1 MATTGWVGKVLANSS
16 IVALMQQCFNQSNKR
31 DTWPQAIM
39 LTAHSRSQP
48 MTMRTTPRVRAVG
61 KPARQLLSFLVLL
74 LLIGVAWEAAKLVGG
89 DPWRAESNPFGLTHN
104 PPLRWKVASDLN
116 LPHIWQIADAFTSPS
131 RRNGPPLYEILA
143 ASALYTFREAVV
155 GFLFGAALGL
165 LLGILLAEFRLLER
179 GCMPY
184 IVASQTV
191 PILAIAPMVIIWLK
205 AGWLS
210 VAVIAAYLTFFPV
223 TINTLRGLRSPDPM
237 AIELMRSYAASNWAI
252 LWKLRFPAAL
262 PYLFT
267 AFKIAATASVV
278 GSIIGELPS
287 GIRSGLGGAIL
298 NFNQYYISGPQR
310 LWAVILVSALV
321 GIMFYLLISLIEGVV
336 LRNRKAVA

>member
-1 MATTGWVGKVLANSS
+1 MTTSIETRVQLRPSTLTNTQILTRRTQRAVRQVISFLALLIVLAV
-16 IVALMQQCFNQSNKR
+16 I
-31 DTWPQAIM
+31 
-39 LTAHSRSQP
+39 
-48 MTMRTTPRVRAVG
+48 
-61 KPARQLLSFLVLL
+61 
-74 LLIGVAWEAAKLVGG
+74 WEGAKWLGG
-89 DPWRAESNPFGLTHN
+89 DPWRPETNPFGISHN
-104 PPLRWKVASDLN
+104 PPFRWKITSDLN
-116 LPHIWQIADAFTSPS
+116 LPHLWDIAGAFTSPA
-131 RRNGPPLYEILA
+131 RRGGPPLGGVLFDA
-143 ASALYTFREAVV
+143 AVYTFREAIV
-155 GFLFGAALGL
+155 GFLLGASLGL
-165 LLGILLAEFRLLER
+165 LLGTLFVHFNLLER

-205 AGWLS
+205 AGWFS

-237 AIELMRSYAASNWAI
+237 AVELMRSYAASPWAI

-262 PYLFT
+262 PYIFT

-298 NFNQYYISGPQR
+298 NFNQYYITGPQR
-310 LWAVILVSALV
+310 LWAAIIASALV
-321 GIMFYLLISLIEGVV
+321 GIAFYLLIVV
-336 LRNRKAVA
+336 VEAYALRNRKAVAG

>member
-1 MATTGWVGKVLANSS
+1 MRRIIGILALVVL
-16 IVALMQQCFNQSNKR
+16 I
-31 DTWPQAIM
+31 
-39 LTAHSRSQP
+39 
-48 MTMRTTPRVRAVG
+48 AV
-61 KPARQLLSFLVLL
+61 VWE
-74 LLIGVAWEAAKLVGG
+74 GVKWIGG
-89 DPWRAESNPFGLTHN
+89 DPWRADKTPLGIEHN
-104 PPLRWKVASDLN
+104 PPFRFKVASDLN
-116 LPHIWQIADAFTSPS
+116 LPHLWEIGLAFINPA
-131 RRNGPPLYEILA
+131 RRNGPPLISVLVDA
-143 ASALYTFREAVV
+143 AIYTFREAVV

-165 LLGILLAEFRLLER
+165 LLGVLFAHFRLLEQ
-179 GCMPY
+179 GCLPY

-237 AIELMRSYAASNWAI
+237 ALEIMHSYAASRWAV

-262 PYLFT
+262 PYMFT
-267 AFKIAATASVV
+267 AFKISATASVV

-298 NFNQYYISGPQR
+298 NFNQYYISGPGR
-310 LWAVILVSALV
+310 LWAAIVMSALV
-321 GIMFYLLISLIEGVV
+321 GILFYLIVTAAERVALQG
-336 LRNRKAVA
+336 RKAVDGV

>member
-1 MATTGWVGKVLANSS
+1 MTTS
-16 IVALMQQCFNQSNKR
+16 IETSVQPRTISGARTQIL
-31 DTWPQAIM
+31 
-39 LTAHSRSQP
+39 SR
-48 MTMRTTPRVRAVG
+48 RTRRA
-61 KPARQLLSFLVLL
+61 ARQVVSFLGLL
-74 LLIGVAWEAAKLVGG
+74 LLLAFVWEGAKWLGG
-89 DPWRAESNPFGLTHN
+89 DSWRPETNPFGISHN
-104 PPLRWKVASDLN
+104 PPFRWKVTSDLN
-116 LPHIWQIADAFTSPS
+116 LPHLWDMAGAFTSPA
-131 RRNGPPLYEILA
+131 RRGGPPLAGVLFDA
-143 ASALYTFREAVV
+143 ALYTFREAIV
-155 GFLFGAALGL
+155 GFLLGATLGL
-165 LLGILLAEFRLLER
+165 LLGTLFVHFNLLER

-205 AGWLS
+205 AGWFS

-223 TINTLRGLRSPDPM
+223 TINTLRGLRSPDPT
-237 AIELMRSYAASNWAI
+237 ALELMRSYAASPWAI

-262 PYLFT
+262 PYIFT

-310 LWAVILVSALV
+310 LWAAIIASALV
-321 GIMFYLLISLIEGVV
+321 GIAFYLLIVVVEAYV
-336 LRNRKAVA
+336 LRNRKAVAQPR